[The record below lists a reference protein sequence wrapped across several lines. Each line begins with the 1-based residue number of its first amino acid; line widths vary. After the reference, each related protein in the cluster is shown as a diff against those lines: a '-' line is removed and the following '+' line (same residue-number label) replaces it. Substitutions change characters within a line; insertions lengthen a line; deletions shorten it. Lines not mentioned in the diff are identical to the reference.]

1 MGVGR
6 PCAAVEATCISPCS
20 STDGGGP
27 SLCENVDAGGHG
39 ADVDLRA
46 ELLEGRWVSSARRDT
61 SEGREL
67 HLKRAPRGLSEQQS
81 RILARAALGEAGKE
95 IAIELGVGEST
106 VSFHMAS
113 ALEHLQLTRSE
124 VGALLGGRCRVE
136 VGATGPGRDDGLIVR
151 LEPGA
156 SLVQRLTPA
165 ELAVLSMVF
174 EGRSNR
180 EIAMARRRSART
192 IANQLAASFRKLQ
205 VASRGELFAR
215 WAPPPPQDRAAMAG

>member
-1 MGVGR
+1 MKGTISRLRAR
-6 PCAAVEATCISPCS
+6 PYRPAMEVHRTVAV
-20 STDGGGP
+20 
-27 SLCENVDAGGHG
+27 VHGHG
-39 ADVDLRA
+39 PEIDLRA
-46 ELLEGRWVSSARRDT
+46 ELLGGQWVLRARRDT
-61 SEGREL
+61 EAGREL
-67 HLKRAPRGLSEQQS
+67 HLKRALRGLSEQQS
-81 RILARAALGEAGKE
+81 RILARAALGASGKE

-106 VSFHMAS
+106 VSIHLAS

-136 VGATGPGRDDGLIVR
+136 VVTTAPGRDDGLIVR
-151 LEPGA
+151 PEAGA
-156 SLVQRLTPA
+156 SLAQRLTSA

-180 EIAMARRRSART
+180 EIARARQRSART

-215 WAPPPPQDRAAMAG
+215 WGPPTAGI